1 MNLYMRDLDGTER
14 TLSVRSHAR
23 DFLYQFNGGVITL
36 AENGVT
42 AVQAGV
48 GNFGD
53 EKLRAVGVGSGIGIG
68 ETPGTIE
75 SQGGRS
81 LILESVARIA
91 RTGTGGVS
99 TPTPETRG
107 HTLGDGGVLKRNAL
121 ILGLL

>member
-1 MNLYMRDLDGTER
+1 MDFHVRDLDRTER

-42 AVQAGV
+42 AVQAGE

-53 EKLRAVGVGSGIGIG
+53 EKLRAVGAGSGIGIG

-81 LILESVARIA
+81 RILESVARIA
-91 RTGTGGVS
+91 RTRT
-99 TPTPETRG
+99 
-107 HTLGDGGVLKRNAL
+107 GVLSPPHPDNGDHAAADGSHTPR
-121 ILGLL
+121 